1 MADFEE
7 TLDFSSTDSD
17 PSNGRYDVHCGPP
30 SGINVLIVGAGV
42 GGLVAAL
49 ECHRKGHNVR
59 IWERSESAAAG
70 GEHQWPPVLRLFSNA
85 NILQATCSPLASAAD
100 SSCNTTLP

>member
-1 MADFEE
+1 MESFEE
-7 TLDFSSTDSD
+7 TLHFSHTDPV
-17 PSNGRYDVHCGPP
+17 PSNGHSDVKCDPP

-59 IWERSESAAAG
+59 IWERSTSPAAG
-70 GEHQWPPVLRLFSNA
+70 GKQ
-85 NILQATCSPLASAAD
+85 
-100 SSCNTTLP
+100 

>member
-1 MADFEE
+1 MAHFEE
-7 TLDFSSTDSD
+7 TLDLSHTD
-17 PSNGRYDVHCGPP
+17 PSPMDGYDDVHCDLP

-70 GEHQWPPVLRLFSNA
+70 GER
-85 NILQATCSPLASAAD
+85 C
-100 SSCNTTLP
+100 

>member
-1 MADFEE
+1 MGSFEE
-7 TLDFSSTDSD
+7 TLELFHTDTV
-17 PSNGRYDVHCGPP
+17 PANGHSDVHCDPP

-59 IWERSESAAAG
+59 IWERSKSAAAG
-70 GEHQWPPVLRLFSNA
+70 GKR
-85 NILQATCSPLASAAD
+85 
-100 SSCNTTLP
+100 